1 MREGKCQHYIASDQE
16 EEQTPEIRGKS
27 GPGDDRGRPSQE
39 VMDSYLHRPVSS
51 SSRYFY
57 ELSGW
62 GRGLVSAEPPLGP
75 GLCLTRPGHPPG
87 GRGPGPSFQMRKADA
102 ARGHVTQDLCCP
114 PPPSTRQGPRPNFY
128 GCVLCWN
135 LTRQT
140 RHTCAYTHTCT
151 RTHPPTH
158 TTQAH
163 TCPHRGVCITHTHAT
178 HACAQD
184 RKST

>member
-1 MREGKCQHYIASDQE
+1 
-16 EEQTPEIRGKS
+16 
-27 GPGDDRGRPSQE
+27 
-39 VMDSYLHRPVSS
+39 MDSYLHRPVSS

-62 GRGLVSAEPPLGP
+62 GRGLMSAEPPLGP

-87 GRGPGPSFQMRKADA
+87 GRGPGPSFQMREADA
-102 ARGHVTQDLCCP
+102 ARGHMTHDLCCP
-114 PPPSTRQGPRPNFY
+114 PRPSTRQGPRPNFY

-151 RTHPPTH
+151 RTHRHTH

-163 TCPHRGVCITHTHAT
+163 TCPHRGVGITHTHTT
-178 HACAQD
+178 HACMQE